1 MFKIYFE
8 ANTKNYCINIA
19 KCMNKFLPYL
29 EYTSPY
35 IYNHQLIK
43 KEKLKIGFLSLYFH
57 NYHSVFACFTG
68 NLLVNLNDMDAYFSN
83 NQDYNSDSY
92 QSEDENVLYEKQPV
106 NDIYEY
112 DQKVIDIFNDIKQY
126 VKDENI
132 SICEMLKIDDI
143 YEILEE

>member
-1 MFKIYFE
+1 MDYDE
-8 ANTKNYCINIA
+8 DETYYSEN
-19 KCMNKFLPYL
+19 
-29 EYTSPY
+29 E
-35 IYNHQLIK
+35 
-43 KEKLKIGFLSLYFH
+43 GF
-57 NYHSVFACFTG
+57 
-68 NLLVNLNDMDAYFSN
+68 
-83 NQDYNSDSY
+83 
-92 QSEDENVLYEKQPV
+92 SEDENVLYEKQPV